1 MTAQI
6 AIQPADVHNKQL
18 VANVHPVDWKN
29 PIPKDRYNLV
39 VIGAGSAGLI
49 TAAIAAGLG
58 ARVALVERHL
68 MGGDCLNVGCVPSKS
83 LIRAARTIAEAR
95 LAEGFGLPTR
105 ASTEAD
111 FGAVMERMRRIR
123 AQISHEDSAL
133 RYRDELGVDVFL
145 GSARFSGS
153 DAVEVEG
160 AQLRF
165 KKAVIATGARAAVP
179 AIEGLEEAGYLTNET
194 VFELTALPTRLGVI
208 GSGPIGAELAQA
220 FRRLGSHVTVF
231 GRAPQLLPREDADAA
246 QVVDDQFE
254 REGIAMLLG
263 CKLRRVEILD
273 TGKRIHVTTADGAQT
288 AVDVDAILVAVGR
301 APNVEGLN
309 LEAVGVEFDPRRGVH
324 VNDYLQTR
332 NPSIYAAGDISMAWK
347 FTHAAD
353 AAAKIVVQNALFLR
367 TKKLSSLIMPW
378 CTYTDPEVAHVGLYE
393 HEAAERGIELTTFK
407 VPLREVNRAVTD
419 GEDAGFVKIH
429 VEKRSDRTLWEKLR
443 NRIFWAKRSDR
454 IVGATIVASHAG
466 EMVSEVTLAMVNKL
480 GLGAILATIHPYP
493 TQAEALKRAAGAYMR
508 SRATPRVGRILE
520 RFMAWR
526 R

>member
-6 AIQPADVHNKQL
+6 EIRPADVHNEQL
-18 VANVHPVDWKN
+18 VANVHPADWKN
-29 PIPKDRYNLV
+29 PIPADRYNLV

-83 LIRAARTIAEAR
+83 LIRAARTVAEAR
-95 LAEGFGLPTR
+95 RAEAFGLPAR
-105 ASTEAD
+105 NSTEAD
-111 FGAVMERMRRIR
+111 FGAAMERVRRIR
-123 AQISHEDSAL
+123 ARISHEDSAR

-145 GSARFSGS
+145 GNARFSGS
-153 DAVEVEG
+153 DAVEVDG

-165 KKAVIATGARAAVP
+165 KKAVLTTGARAAVP

-194 VFELTALPTRLGVI
+194 IFELTERPERLGVI
-208 GSGPIGAELAQA
+208 GGGPIGAELAQA
-220 FRRLGSHVTVF
+220 FRRLGCDVTVF
-231 GRAPQLLPREDADAA
+231 DRAPQLLPREDADAA
-246 QVVDDQFE
+246 QVVAEQFE
-254 REGIAMLLG
+254 REGVATLLG
-263 CKLRRVEILD
+263 CELRRVEVLG
-273 TGKRIHVTTADGAQT
+273 TGKHIHAIGADGAQEAT
-288 AVDVDAILVAVGR
+288 DVDAILVAVGR
-301 APNVEGLN
+301 APNVEGLG

-332 NPSIYAAGDISMAWK
+332 NPNIYAAGDISMAWK

-367 TKKLSSLIMPW
+367 TAKLSSLVMPW

-393 HEAAERGIELTTFK
+393 REAAERGIELTTFE
-407 VPLREVNRAVTD
+407 VPMREVNRAVTD

-429 VEKRSDRTLWEKLR
+429 VVKG
-443 NRIFWAKRSDR
+443 SDR
-454 IVGATIVASHAG
+454 IAGATIVASHAG
-466 EMVSEVTLAMVNKL
+466 EMISEVTLAMVNKL
-480 GLGAILATIHPYP
+480 GLKAILATIHPYP
-493 TQAEALKRAAGAYMR
+493 TQAEALKRAASAYAR
-508 SRATPRVGRILE
+508 SRATPGLSRILE
-520 RFMAWR
+520 RFMALR

>member
-1 MTAQI
+1 MDQCSEGSMMTAQI
-6 AIQPADVHNKQL
+6 AIQPADAHNKQL

-29 PIPKDRYNLV
+29 PTPQDRYNLV

-58 ARVALVERHL
+58 AKVALVERHL

-95 LAEGFGLPTR
+95 HAEASGLTSRGPTQ
-105 ASTEAD
+105 AD
-111 FGAVMERMRRIR
+111 FGAAMERMRRIR
-123 AQISHEDSAL
+123 ARISHEDSAL

-145 GSARFSGS
+145 GNARFTGS
-153 DAVEVEG
+153 NAVEVNG

-179 AIEGLEEAGYLTNET
+179 KIEGLEEAGYLTNET
-194 VFELTALPTRLGVI
+194 IFELTERPNRLGVI
-208 GSGPIGAELAQA
+208 GGGPIGAELAQA
-220 FRRLGSHVTVF
+220 FRRLGSDVTIF
-231 GRAPQLLPREDADAA
+231 DRASQLLPREDAEAA
-246 QVVDDQFE
+246 QVVNDQFE
-254 REGIAMLLG
+254 REGIASLLG
-263 CKLRRVEILD
+263 CELRQVETRD
-273 TGKRIHVTTADGAQT
+273 TGKRIYVTTADGTQKT
-288 AVDVDAILVAVGR
+288 VDVDAILVAVGR

-309 LEAVGVEFDPRRGVH
+309 LEAVGVEFDLQRGVH

-367 TKKLSSLIMPW
+367 TKKLSSLVMPW

-393 HEAAERGIELTTFK
+393 READERGIELTTFT

-429 VEKRSDRTLWEKLR
+429 VKKG
-443 NRIFWAKRSDR
+443 SDR

-466 EMVSEVTLAMVNKL
+466 EMISEVTLAMVNKL

-493 TQAEALKRAAGAYMR
+493 TQAEALKRVAGAYMR
-508 SRATPRVGRILE
+508 TRATPRMSRALE

>member
-6 AIQPADVHNKQL
+6 EMQPADAHNEQL

-29 PIPKDRYNLV
+29 PIPQGRYNLV

-58 ARVALVERHL
+58 AKVALVERYL

-95 LAEGFGLPTR
+95 LAVAYGMPQPAPT
-105 ASTEAD
+105 EVD

-123 AQISHEDSAL
+123 AQISHEDSAR
-133 RYRDELGVDVFL
+133 RYRDELGIDVFL

-153 DAVEVEG
+153 NVVEVDG

-165 KKAVIATGARAAVP
+165 KKAVIACGARAAVP

-194 VFELTALPTRLGVI
+194 VFELTERPNRLGVI
-208 GSGPIGAELAQA
+208 GAGPIGAELAQA
-220 FRRLGSHVTVF
+220 FRRLGSDVTVID
-231 GRAPQLLPREDADAA
+231 RAPQLLPREDADAA
-246 QVVDDQFE
+246 RVIEDQFR
-254 REGIAMLLG
+254 REGIATLLD
-263 CKLRRVEILD
+263 CALSRVEM
-273 TGKRIHVTTADGAQT
+273 TEAGKRIHVTRAEGAPKT
-288 AVDVDAILVAVGR
+288 VDVDAILVAAGR
-301 APNVEGLN
+301 APNVEDLN
-309 LEAVGVEFDPRRGVH
+309 LEAVGVDFDPQRGVH

-332 NPSIYAAGDISMAWK
+332 NPNIYAAGDIATAWE

-353 AAAKIVVQNALFLR
+353 AAAKIVVQNALVLR
-367 TKKLSSLIMPW
+367 TKKLSSLVMPW

-393 HEAAERGIELTTFK
+393 WEAAERGIELTTFE

-429 VEKRSDRTLWEKLR
+429 VKKRGGRTW
-443 NRIFWAKRSDR
+443 WPGGSDR
-454 IVGATIVASHAG
+454 ILGATIVAAHAG
-466 EMVSEVTLAMVNKL
+466 EMISEVTLAMVNNL
-480 GLGAILATIHPYP
+480 GLGAILSTIHPYP
-493 TQAEALKRAAGAYMR
+493 TQAEALKRVAGAYPR
-508 SRATPRVGRILE
+508 SRMTPRMGRISARL
-520 RFMAWR
+520 MALR

>member
-1 MTAQI
+1 MTVQI
-6 AIQPADVHNKQL
+6 AIQPADVHNEQL
-18 VANVHPVDWKN
+18 VANVHPADWKN
-29 PIPKDRYNLV
+29 PTPQDRYNLV

-58 ARVALVERHL
+58 ARVALVERYL

-95 LAEGFGLPTR
+95 HAEAFGLPIR

-111 FGAVMERMRRIR
+111 FGAVMQRVRHIR
-123 AQISHEDSAL
+123 ARISHEDSAR

-153 DAVEVEG
+153 DAVEVDG

-165 KKAVIATGARAAVP
+165 KKAVIATGARAAAP

-194 VFELTALPTRLGVI
+194 VFELTERPNRLGVI

-220 FRRLGSHVTVF
+220 FRRLGCNVTVF
-231 GRAPQLLPREDADAA
+231 DRAPQVLPREDADAA
-246 QVVDDQFE
+246 QVIEDQFE
-254 REGIAMLLG
+254 REGIATLLG
-263 CKLRRVEILD
+263 CKLRRIEMLD
-273 TGKRIHVTTADGAQT
+273 AGKRIHVTTADGAQKT
-288 AVDVDAILVAVGR
+288 TDVDAILVAVGR

-309 LEAVGVEFDPRRGVH
+309 LEAVGVEFDPQRGVH

-332 NPSIYAAGDISMAWK
+332 NPNIYAAGDISMAWK

-367 TKKLSSLIMPW
+367 TKKLSSLVMPW

-393 HEAAERGIELTTFK
+393 REAAERGIELTTFE

-429 VEKRSDRTLWEKLR
+429 VKKG
-443 NRIFWAKRSDR
+443 SDR
-454 IVGATIVASHAG
+454 ILGATIVAAHAG

-480 GLGAILATIHPYP
+480 GLSAILATIHPYP
-493 TQAEALKRAAGAYMR
+493 TQAEALKRAAGAYTR
-508 SRATPRVGRILE
+508 SRATPRLGRILE
-520 RFMAWR
+520 RFMALR

>member
-1 MTAQI
+1 MTA
-6 AIQPADVHNKQL
+6 AIEIRPADAHNEQL
-18 VANVHPVDWKN
+18 VANVHPADWNN
-29 PIPKDRYNLV
+29 PTPQDRYNLV

-95 LAEGFGLPTR
+95 RAEAFGLPAT
-105 ASTEAD
+105 AATDAD

-123 AQISHEDSAL
+123 AQISHEDSAR

-145 GSARFSGS
+145 GSARFAGA
-153 DAVEVEG
+153 DAVEVG
-160 AQLRF
+160 DARLRF

-194 VFELTALPTRLGVI
+194 VFELTERPGRLGVI
-208 GSGPIGAELAQA
+208 GGGPIGAELAQA
-220 FRRLGSHVTVF
+220 FARLGSDVTVF

-246 QVVDDQFE
+246 QVIEDQFE
-254 REGIAMLLG
+254 REGIATLLG
-263 CKLRRVEILD
+263 CSLRRVERLNA
-273 TGKRIHVTTADGAQT
+273 GKRIQVTRADGGQET
-288 AVDVDAILVAVGR
+288 VDVDAILVAAGR

-309 LEAVGVEFDPRRGVH
+309 LEGVGVEFDPKRGVH

-332 NPSIYAAGDISMAWK
+332 NPNIYAAGDISMAWK

-353 AAAKIVVQNALFLR
+353 AAAKVVVQNALFLR
-367 TKKLSSLIMPW
+367 TKKLSSLVMPW

-393 HEAAERGIELTTFK
+393 REANERGIELTTFE
-407 VPLREVNRAVTD
+407 VPLSEVNRAVTD
-419 GEDAGFVKIH
+419 GEDAGFVRIH
-429 VEKRSDRTLWEKLR
+429 VKKG
-443 NRIFWAKRSDR
+443 SDR

-466 EMVSEVTLAMVNKL
+466 EMVGEVTLAMVNKL
-480 GLGAILATIHPYP
+480 GLRAILATIHPYP

-508 SRATPRVGRILE
+508 SRATPRMGRILE
-520 RFMAWR
+520 RLMAWR

>member
-1 MTAQI
+1 MTT
-6 AIQPADVHNKQL
+6 AIEIRPADHHNERL
-18 VANVHPVDWKN
+18 VANVHPANWIN
-29 PIPKDRYNLV
+29 PTPRDRYNLV

-95 LAEGFGLPTR
+95 LAETLGLPVSS
-105 ASTEAD
+105 ATEPD

-123 AQISHEDSAL
+123 AQISHEDSAR

-145 GSARFSGS
+145 GSARFIGP
-153 DAVEVEG
+153 DTVEVG
-160 AQLRF
+160 DARLRF
-165 KKAVIATGARAAVP
+165 KKAAIATGARAAIP

-194 VFELTALPTRLGVI
+194 VFELTERPGRLGII
-208 GSGPIGAELAQA
+208 GAGPIGAELAQA
-220 FRRLGSHVTVF
+220 FRRLGSDVWVF
-231 GRAPQLLPREDADAA
+231 DRAPQLLPREDADAA
-246 QVVDDQFE
+246 QVIADQFD
-254 REGIAMLLG
+254 REGIAMRLG
-263 CKLRRVEILD
+263 CAIKRVEMLD
-273 TGKRIHVTTADGAQT
+273 SDKRIHFTREDGAQET
-288 AVDVDAILVAVGR
+288 IDVDAILVAVGR

-309 LEAVGVEFDPRRGVH
+309 LEAAGVEFDPKRGVH
-324 VNDYLQTR
+324 VNDYLQTA
-332 NPSIYAAGDISMAWK
+332 NPNIYAAGDISMAWK

-367 TKKLSSLIMPW
+367 TKKLSSLVMPW
-378 CTYTDPEVAHVGLYE
+378 CTYTEPEVAHVGLYE
-393 HEAAERGIELTTFK
+393 HEARERGIELSTFE

-429 VEKRSDRTLWEKLR
+429 CKRG
-443 NRIFWAKRSDR
+443 SDR

-480 GLGAILATIHPYP
+480 GLHAILATIHPYP
-493 TQAEALKRAAGAYMR
+493 TQAEALKRAAGSYMR
-508 SRATPRVGRILE
+508 SRATPRMARILE
-520 RFMAWR
+520 RYMAWR

>member
-1 MTAQI
+1 MMTEPI
-6 AIQPADVHNKQL
+6 KIRPADAHNEEL
-18 VANVHPVDWKN
+18 VANVHPADWQN
-29 PIPKDRYNLV
+29 PTPADRYNLV

-95 LAEGFGLPTR
+95 HAEAFGLSVG
-105 ASTEAD
+105 ASAEVD
-111 FGAVMERMRRIR
+111 FGAVMERLRRIR
-123 AQISHEDSAL
+123 TQISHEDSAR

-153 DAVEVEG
+153 DVVDVDG

-165 KKAVIATGARAAVP
+165 KKAVIATGARP
-179 AIEGLEEAGYLTNET
+179 AIPEIDGLEEAGYLSNET
-194 VFELTALPTRLGVI
+194 IFELTERPQRLGVI

-220 FRRLGSHVTVF
+220 FRRLGSDVTVF
-231 GRAPQLLPREDADAA
+231 DRATQILPREDADAA
-246 QVVDDQFE
+246 QVVADQFE
-254 REGIAMLLG
+254 REGIDTLLD
-263 CKLRRVEILD
+263 CTLNRVETL
-273 TGKRIHVTTADGAQT
+273 GAAKRIHLTTAGGT
-288 AVDVDAILVAVGR
+288 ERTVDVDAILVAVGR

-309 LEAVGVEFDPRRGVH
+309 LEVVGVEFDAKRGIH

-332 NPSIYAAGDISMAWK
+332 NPNIYAAGDIAMAWK

-367 TKKLSSLIMPW
+367 TKKLSSLVMPW

-393 HEAAERGIELTTFK
+393 REAAERGIELATYK
-407 VPLREVNRAVTD
+407 IPLREVNRAVTD

-429 VEKRSDRTLWEKLR
+429 VEKRRGWSR
-443 NRIFWAKRSDR
+443 WARGGDR
-454 IVGATIVASHAG
+454 IAGATIVASHAG

-493 TQAEALKRAAGAYMR
+493 TQAEALKRAAGSYLR
-508 SRATPRVGRILE
+508 SRATPRVSRILE
-520 RFMAWR
+520 RFMALR

>member
-6 AIQPADVHNKQL
+6 EMQPADVHNEQL

-29 PIPKDRYNLV
+29 PIPQDRYNLV

-58 ARVALVERHL
+58 ARVALVERYL

-95 LAEGFGLPTR
+95 LAEAFGMPLH
-105 ASTEAD
+105 ASTAVD

-123 AQISHEDSAL
+123 AQISHEDSAR

-145 GSARFSGS
+145 GNARFRGS
-153 DAVEVEG
+153 DTVEVDG
-160 AQLRF
+160 ARLRF
-165 KKAVIATGARAAVP
+165 KKAVIACGAQAAVP

-194 VFELTALPTRLGVI
+194 VFELTERPNRLGVI
-208 GSGPIGAELAQA
+208 GAGPIGAELAQA
-220 FRRLGSHVTVF
+220 FRRLGSDVTVVD
-231 GRAPQLLPREDADAA
+231 RAPQLLPREDADAA
-246 QVVDDQFE
+246 QIVKDQFE

-263 CKLRRVEILD
+263 YKLRRVEVLD
-273 TGKRIHVTTADGAQT
+273 AGQRLHVTNADGEPKT
-288 AVDVDAILVAVGR
+288 VDVDAILVAVGR

-309 LEAVGVEFDPRRGVH
+309 LEAAGVEFDPRRGVH

-332 NPSIYAAGDISMAWK
+332 NPNIYAAGDIAMDWK

-367 TKKLSSLIMPW
+367 TKKLSSLVMPW

-393 HEAAERGIELTTFK
+393 REAAERGIELTTFK

-419 GEDAGFVKIH
+419 GEDEGFVKIH
-429 VEKRSDRTLWEKLR
+429 VKKKSGRTLSTR
-443 NRIFWAKRSDR
+443 GSDR
-454 IVGATIVASHAG
+454 ILGATIVASHAG
-466 EMVSEVTLAMVNKL
+466 EMVSEITLAMVNNL
-480 GLGAILATIHPYP
+480 GLGAILSTIHPYP
-493 TQAEALKRAAGAYMR
+493 TQAEALKRAAGAYLR
-508 SRATPRVGRILE
+508 SRVTPRMGRLSE
-520 RFMAWR
+520 RFMALR

>member
-6 AIQPADVHNKQL
+6 AMQPADTHNEQL
-18 VANVHPVDWKN
+18 LANVHPADWEN
-29 PIPKDRYNLV
+29 PEPKDRYNLV

-58 ARVALVERHL
+58 ARVALIERHL

-95 LAEGFGLPTR
+95 HAEAFGLPVL
-105 ASTEAD
+105 ASAEAD

-123 AQISHEDSAL
+123 AQISREDSAR

-145 GSARFSGS
+145 GNARFSGS
-153 DAVEVEG
+153 DVVEVNG

-165 KKAVIATGARAAVP
+165 KKAVIATGARPAVP

-194 VFELTALPTRLGVI
+194 IFNLTERPNRLGVI

-220 FRRLGSHVTVF
+220 FRRLGSDVTVF
-231 GRAPQLLPREDADAA
+231 DRAPQILPREDADAA
-246 QVVDDQFE
+246 QVIGDQFE
-254 REGIAMLLG
+254 REGIATLLG
-263 CKLRRVEILD
+263 CKLRRVERRD
-273 TGKRIHVTTADGAQT
+273 TGARIHVTCADGAERAT
-288 AVDVDAILVAVGR
+288 DVDAILVAAGR

-309 LEAVGVEFDPRRGVH
+309 LEAVGVAFDPRRGVH

-332 NPSIYAAGDISMAWK
+332 NPNIYAAGDIAMAWK

-367 TKKLSSLIMPW
+367 TKKLSSLVMPW

-393 HEAAERGIELTTFK
+393 REAAERGIELATFK
-407 VPLREVNRAVTD
+407 VPLHEVNRAVTD

-429 VEKRSDRTLWEKLR
+429 VEKASGRP
-443 NRIFWAKRSDR
+443 FWAKRDR
-454 IVGATIVASHAG
+454 ILGATIVASHAG
-466 EMVSEVTLAMVNKL
+466 EMVSEVTLAMANKL

-493 TQAEALKRAAGAYMR
+493 TQAEALKRAGGAYLR
-508 SRATPRVGRILE
+508 SRATPTVGRILE

>member
-1 MTAQI
+1 MTTAI
-6 AIQPADVHNKQL
+6 EIQPADAHNEQL
-18 VANVHPVDWKN
+18 VANVHPADWNN
-29 PIPKDRYNLV
+29 PTPQDRYNLV

-95 LAEGFGLPTR
+95 RAEEFGLPAT
-105 ASTEAD
+105 AATDAD

-123 AQISHEDSAL
+123 AQISHEDSAR

-145 GSARFSGS
+145 GSARFAGA
-153 DAVEVEG
+153 DAVEVG
-160 AQLRF
+160 DARLRF

-194 VFELTALPTRLGVI
+194 IFELTERPGRLGVI
-208 GSGPIGAELAQA
+208 GGGPIGAELAQA
-220 FRRLGSHVTVF
+220 FARLGSEVTVF
-231 GRAPQLLPREDADAA
+231 GRALQLLPREDADAA
-246 QVVDDQFE
+246 QIIEDQFE
-254 REGIAMLLG
+254 REGIATLLG
-263 CKLRRVEILD
+263 CELRRVEALD
-273 TGKRIHVTTADGAQT
+273 TGKRIHLTRTDGGQQT
-288 AVDVDAILVAVGR
+288 VDVDEILVATGR

-309 LEAVGVEFDPRRGVH
+309 LEGAGVEFDPKRGVH

-332 NPSIYAAGDISMAWK
+332 NPNIYAAGDISMAWK

-353 AAAKIVVQNALFLR
+353 AAAKVVVQNALFLR
-367 TKKLSSLIMPW
+367 TKKLSSLVMPW

-393 HEAAERGIELTTFK
+393 REAAARGIEFTTFQ
-407 VPLREVNRAVTD
+407 VPLSEVNRAVTD

-429 VEKRSDRTLWEKLR
+429 VKKG
-443 NRIFWAKRSDR
+443 SDR

-466 EMVSEVTLAMVNKL
+466 EMVGEVTLAMVNKL
-480 GLGAILATIHPYP
+480 GLRAILATIHPYP

-508 SRATPRVGRILE
+508 SRATPRMGRILE
-520 RFMAWR
+520 RMMAWR